1 MATPAR
7 IRAAHDG
14 DGSES
19 LFNVS
24 PADAGDLMR
33 LSRNKKAQAPW
44 DRKDELRKGRA
55 AAETLR
61 VVHPNAASVSVELSF
76 HADSQP
82 SLAPQS
88 FSLYPPAKAHFI
100 YACPYGDC
108 DGVYD
113 LQSAALRALQAE
125 EVSATGTL
133 KCTGHRSRDGMT
145 ARPCDL
151 NVVFS
156 ITAHYNDA

>member
-1 MATPAR
+1 
-7 IRAAHDG
+7 
-14 DGSES
+14 
-19 LFNVS
+19 
-24 PADAGDLMR
+24 MR

-44 DRKDELRKGRA
+44 DRKDELRKQRA

-61 VVHPNAASVSVELSF
+61 VVHPNAESVSVQLHF
-76 HADSQP
+76 HAESHP
-82 SLAPQS
+82 ALAPQS

-113 LQSAALRALQAE
+113 LQSAALTALEAK
-125 EVSATGTL
+125 EVNATGTL
-133 KCTGHRSRDGMT
+133 KCTGHRSRDGLS

-151 NVVFS
+151 HVSFS
-156 ITAHYNDA
+156 ITALYAAEAARKS